1 MNWKNLRLTFL
12 QHLCSL
18 SQPLFG
24 CIVKEVL
31 NSPCAHYKLQTKRR
45 YSWTSLQRRPL
56 GDRRKWPLER
66 GGRCRVEKLEQ
77 EWMYGLSDKKMT
89 VVERWPLRLVG
100 VRLCNKLFTVW
111 TQQGPGVSIQ
121 KLNTHELSYK
131 NAQTL
136 SFFLLQTTKQCRCI
150 YKSLPAACSGVLFV
164 TLS

>member
-1 MNWKNLRLTFL
+1 MNWKNLQLTFL

-45 YSWTSLQRRPL
+45 FNWTSLQRPL

-77 EWMYGLSDKKMT
+77 EWMYGLSDQKMA

-121 KLNTHELSYK
+121 KLNTPELPYK
-131 NAQTL
+131 NAQTH
-136 SFFLLQTTKQCRCI
+136 SFFLLQTTKQCHCT